1 VSQTKLVWAARC
13 RLRALRGSAVMLA
26 QATSFF
32 FFTDESIEIERDLGV
47 DGGLSV
53 TGFSGF
59 GSALSMRDTVNV
71 ASKFSV
77 AGSVEVEQRSFKDSI
92 STIKLTTL

>member
-1 VSQTKLVWAARC
+1 MSQTKLVWAARC

-26 QATSFF
+26 QAIF
-32 FFTDESIEIERDLGV
+32 FFTDESIKIERDLGV

-59 GSALSMRDTVNV
+59 GSALSTRDTVNV

-77 AGSVEVEQRSFKDSI
+77 SGSVEVEQRSFKDSI
-92 STIKLTTL
+92 STIELTTL